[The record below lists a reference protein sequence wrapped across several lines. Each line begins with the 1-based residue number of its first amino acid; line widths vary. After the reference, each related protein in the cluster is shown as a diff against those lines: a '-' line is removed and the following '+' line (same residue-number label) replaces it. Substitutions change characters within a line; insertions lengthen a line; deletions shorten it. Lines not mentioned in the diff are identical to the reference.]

1 MLSTSS
7 LERRRCQD
15 QLMAKGKCLG
25 SLIMISSLTQSSP
38 SNRFQW
44 WERGIS
50 YWIRRYWVVLIRR
63 RGCHFISTGIM
74 LLGWVMCQGL
84 SHFLEQVL
92 WRTITNFSRILE
104 AWRRLRSGKGS
115 LHLLITTE
123 HQQQLI
129 NHLKKTSL
137 SKKNYKKR
145 QLMPQSIP

>member
-7 LERRRCQD
+7 SEHRRCQD
-15 QLMAKGKCLG
+15 QLMAKEKCSG

-50 YWIRRYWVVLIRR
+50 YWIKRYWVVLIRR
-63 RGCHFISTGIM
+63 RGCLFINIGIM
-74 LLGWVMCQGL
+74 LLVWVMCQGL
-84 SHFLEQVL
+84 YHFLEQVL
-92 WRTITNFSRILE
+92 WRTIINFSRIVE

-123 HQQQLI
+123 HQQQQI

-137 SKKNYKKR
+137 SKRR
-145 QLMPQSIP
+145 QLTPQSIP